1 MSIASTDRYSHEPSA
16 SATTPDRG
24 YFLDRYAT
32 VRQGTVSLADGLSDE
47 DQVVQSMPD
56 ASPVKWH
63 LGHTTW
69 FFETFILADHQS
81 GYAPFDPDFGFLFN
95 SYYEAKGPR
104 QPRPRRGMLTRPP
117 LAAVIDFRRHTDD
130 AMAALIAHAD
140 DRTWQDIA
148 PLVELGLNHEEQHQ
162 ELILTDLLHA
172 FSCNPLKPA
181 YRPYRSRPAAD
192 TPALTWLSFDEGLYE
207 VGHDGDGFAF
217 DHEGPRHK
225 VWLRPFRLASRLV
238 TNADWQAFI
247 DDGGYDR
254 AEFWLSDGWALV
266 QAEDWRAPIYWQR
279 RDGEWWSMTLSGM
292 QPLEPDAP
300 VSQISYFE
308 ADAFAHWSGKR
319 LPTEAEWEV
328 AAQTV
333 RVDGNLRGTGM
344 LRPISADGPADR
356 LLQMYGDVW
365 EWTQSAYTAYPGYR
379 VPDGAVG
386 EYNGKFMCGQFVL
399 RGASCVTPDGHS
411 RATYRNFFYPHQ
423 RWQFSGLRLAE
434 DA

>member
-1 MSIASTDRYSHEPSA
+1 MSIASTTRYA
-16 SATTPDRG
+16 DALTAAQAVLDRG
-24 YFLDRYAT
+24 SLRDRYAA
-32 VRQGTVSLADGLSDE
+32 VRQATMSLTDGLSDE

-69 FFETFILADHQS
+69 FFETFILADHRA
-81 GYAPFDPDFGFLFN
+81 GHAPFDPDFGFLFN

-104 QPRPRRGMLTRPP
+104 QPRPRRGMLTRPS
-117 LAAVIDFRRHTDD
+117 LSKVVDFRRHVDD
-130 AMAALIAHAD
+130 AMTALLSTAD
-140 DRTWQDIA
+140 ARTWHEIA

-181 YRPYRSRPAAD
+181 YRPYRSAPAAE
-192 TPALTWLSFDEGLYE
+192 TPALTWLGFDEGLYE
-207 VGHDGDGFAF
+207 IGHDGGGFAF

-238 TNADWQAFI
+238 TNADWLAFVEA
-247 DDGGYDR
+247 GGYEHP
-254 AEFWLSDGWALV
+254 EFWLSDGWALV
-266 QAEDWRAPIYWQR
+266 QAEGWRAPVYWQR
-279 RDGEWWSMTLSGM
+279 RDGAWWSMTLSGM

-300 VSQISYFE
+300 VSQISYVE
-308 ADAFAHWSGKR
+308 ADAFAHWAGKR

-328 AAQTV
+328 AARSVT
-333 RVDGNLRGTGM
+333 VDGNLRGSGL
-344 LRPISADGPADR
+344 LRPTAAAGPAGR

-411 RATYRNFFYPHQ
+411 RASYRNFFYPHQ
-423 RWQFSGLRLAE
+423 RWQFTGLRLAE